1 MDQPAWPPETSSGP
15 QPAVPVPQP
24 TSGSV
29 SEQTS
34 GTPAQPPATITPMVS
49 FMCPRCHFPIKPEY
63 YFCPNC
69 GAKLTEPPMGTGVV
83 DQLLLYAFSIILP
96 WIAYLA
102 ITKWQGIKYL
112 RSADA
117 RTKQIGLIAL
127 VLLIASSVVAF
138 WLTYVWIQGYIQQS
152 LNDVNNLGGL

>member
-1 MDQPAWPPETSSGP
+1 MDESPLSPPPQAPLSASPAAAPASFASPICP
-15 QPAVPVPQP
+15 QCHLPV
-24 TSGSV
+24 
-29 SEQTS
+29 
-34 GTPAQPPATITPMVS
+34 
-49 FMCPRCHFPIKPEY
+49 RPEY

-69 GAKLTEPPMGTGVV
+69 GAKLSEPPLGTGLI

-112 RSADA
+112 RSPDG
-117 RTKQIGLIAL
+117 RTKEVGLIAL

-138 WLTYVWIQGYIQQS
+138 WLVYVWIQGYIQSS
-152 LNDVNNLGGL
+152 LSAVNGLGSLY